1 MKDTYHLRRF
11 IDAQDRVFEHV
22 VQELTEG
29 QKRGHWMWYIF
40 PQIQGL
46 GHSPTAQRFAISSRE
61 EAVAYLQHRIL
72 GTRLRQCTH
81 LVNRIEGRRIKEIF
95 YHPDHLKFRSSMTLF
110 MAASTE
116 NEIFKEGL
124 DKYFA
129 GQPDNLTLDILK
141 TMKTQ

>member
-1 MKDTYHLRRF
+1 MKDTFNLRRF
-11 IDAQDRVFEHV
+11 TDAQDRVFEHV

-61 EAVAYLQHRIL
+61 EAVAYLEHPIL
-72 GTRLRQCTH
+72 GTRLRQCTQ
-81 LVNRIEGRRIKEIF
+81 LVNSIEGRSIKQIF

-110 MAASTE
+110 MASTTD
-116 NEIFKEGL
+116 NEIFKEAL
-124 DKYFA
+124 DKYFV
-129 GQPDNLTLDILK
+129 GKPDNLTLDILK
-141 TMKTQ
+141 TMKKQ